1 MGGLDGTGEGVGE
14 RRIPSLSA
22 AMRSTWPIFGI
33 LAVIQ
38 QNLGWIYKSDPLEGY
53 MALACIWKHVA
64 RHFLNPPGI
73 LYWFFVLLKKTPAHT
88 LEDFGVLEMCGELP
102 FVHVVL
108 PFVRMLPPWPP
119 RKLLKLGAGASAAPG
134 ARLRDEVVGSEL
146 WSGRMM

>member
-14 RRIPSLSA
+14 PRIPSLSA

-38 QNLGWIYKSDPLEGY
+38 QNLGWIYKPDPFEGY

-73 LYWFFVLLKKTPAHT
+73 SYFVFFLTLATLWKT
-88 LEDFGVLEMCGELP
+88 LEF
-102 FVHVVL
+102 
-108 PFVRMLPPWPP
+108 
-119 RKLLKLGAGASAAPG
+119 
-134 ARLRDEVVGSEL
+134 
-146 WSGRMM
+146 